1 MKKYI
6 VKIVST
12 ATAENKNFAGEVH
25 TYWNGKNDT
34 LLGADA
40 GTWLQIPLYNGM
52 IKENGYSRLC
62 DAKRNWGYRN
72 PQNDKNWTTEVEIV
86 EVEL

>member
-6 VKIVST
+6 IKSVCT

-25 TYWNGKNDT
+25 TYWHGKEDT

-40 GTWLQIPLYNGM
+40 GTSLQIKLYDHM
-52 IKENGYSRLC
+52 IGWYGYSRKC
-62 DAKRNWGYRN
+62 DAERNWSYRN

-86 EVEL
+86 EVEI